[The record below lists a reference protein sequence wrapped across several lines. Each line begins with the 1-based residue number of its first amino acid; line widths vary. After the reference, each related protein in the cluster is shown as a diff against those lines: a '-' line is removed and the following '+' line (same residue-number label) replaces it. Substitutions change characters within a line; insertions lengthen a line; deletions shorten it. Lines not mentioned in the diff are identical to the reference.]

1 MVRLILVRKIYTF
14 DKPTTR
20 QIKYGEYLQSF
31 LRKDDDLTKMTK
43 KELSDYIN
51 SIKSDAENAIDELQ
65 SHTDIVW

>member
-1 MVRLILVRKIYTF
+1 MGRLILVRMICPF

-31 LRKDDDLTKMTK
+31 LRKDDDLSKMTR

-51 SIKSDAENAIDELQ
+51 LIKPDAEYIIDELQ